1 MYSYPKKLSGNNY
14 LLKCGSHYT
23 HCELTEDG
31 FIRVIECDIKE
42 KWMKMKERRLDSLE
56 WNSINEDEI
65 ERDKILDLN
74 ENGERWEGDTLFGN
88 PFGFGCIYNSENQLI
103 YKGFVIGEMKVC
115 FGSDYFGDV
124 EVVNYEGDYYKNMR
138 YGYGKLYNKKK
149 ELIYE
154 GEWKDNQSL
163 SELSTLQV
171 DSELDENAF
180 HFGLEEI
187 IIGENVLEKIEFF
200 RLIGFNHLKKV
211 EVKKNNLDF
220 MRLFCIEDCNELVD
234 VQLQGNDSYYCNDD
248 SIRLFRIRNCSQLI
262 KIIIGC
268 GWYTCHVHIEFIG
281 IE

>member
-74 ENGERWEGDTLFGN
+74 EKGEKWEGNTLFGN
-88 PFGFGCIYNSENQLI
+88 PFGFGCIYNSDNQLI
-103 YKGFVIGEMKVC
+103 YKGFIIGEMKVC
-115 FGSDYFGDV
+115 FGSDYFDDV

-154 GEWKDNQSL
+154 GEWKDNKSL

-171 DSELDENAF
+171 DSKLDENAF

-211 EVKKNNLDF
+211 EVKTNCLVF

-234 VQLQGNDSYYCNDD
+234 VQLQGDDSYYCNDD